1 MGTLE
6 QIWGP
11 NGVLGTQKLKKV
23 PMGTGSQM
31 GTHVGEVYMALI
43 WDLHSLGRISM
54 GFLSSYTAMR
64 LVPGA
69 AKVPQHVVEEANCVQ
84 NLGLGYIEVDQQTE
98 GRLKI
103 LVLFN
108 LGLAHVAAP
117 LLVHRQVVQAKES
130 FPLLKAGRQRCVPNL
145 PASRQLSPLRQLEIK
160 GDSDLKTSPTL
171 AESSKKVA
179 PVIIL
184 LDLFAWV
191 ASIRRSKTF

>member
-1 MGTLE
+1 
-6 QIWGP
+6 
-11 NGVLGTQKLKKV
+11 
-23 PMGTGSQM
+23 MGTGSQM

-43 WDLHSLGRISM
+43 WDLHGLGRISM

-108 LGLAHVAAP
+108 LGLP
-117 LLVHRQVVQAKES
+117 
-130 FPLLKAGRQRCVPNL
+130 
-145 PASRQLSPLRQLEIK
+145 PLRGNQPSEATGCCFGEVQGI
-160 GDSDLKTSPTL
+160 
-171 AESSKKVA
+171 
-179 PVIIL
+179 
-184 LDLFAWV
+184 
-191 ASIRRSKTF
+191 